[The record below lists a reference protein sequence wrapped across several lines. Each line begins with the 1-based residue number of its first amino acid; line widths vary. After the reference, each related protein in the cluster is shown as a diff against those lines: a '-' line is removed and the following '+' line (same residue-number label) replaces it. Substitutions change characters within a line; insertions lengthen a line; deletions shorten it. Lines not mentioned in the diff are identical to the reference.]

1 MVLVGRQHGDLR
13 SQLSRQNR
21 LAAGSL
27 LLAMMAIMAVFVA
40 FRFTCPR
47 RFAPLLLCHYGI
59 FMALSLGCELI
70 PP

>member
-1 MVLVGRQHGDLR
+1 
-13 SQLSRQNR
+13 
-21 LAAGSL
+21 
-27 LLAMMAIMAVFVA
+27 MMAIMAVFVA